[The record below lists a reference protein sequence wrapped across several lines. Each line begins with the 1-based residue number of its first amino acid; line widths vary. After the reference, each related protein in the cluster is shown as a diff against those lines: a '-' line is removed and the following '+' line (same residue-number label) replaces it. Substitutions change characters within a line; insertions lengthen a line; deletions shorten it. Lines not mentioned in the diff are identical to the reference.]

1 MDTDPELQ
9 FNYRRH
15 FSELMREV
23 LPIFMLVAVIGF
35 IVMLYFLPDRPL
47 VEVGVSSRD
56 YESTIPRV
64 SLLEAADSRERKALG
79 VEAVSPFD
87 SAFVL
92 ARPIDLVMTPRVTR
106 FDAPMGS
113 EHAALTYNA
122 QPFLVSRHL
131 GDDVNGIGGQDSD
144 LGDPVYAVADGRV
157 CMAGWAS
164 EGWGNVVALL
174 HRSPENGEV
183 IQSFYA
189 HLESMRVPVDAEVR
203 RGQILGTVGKGDGR
217 YLAHLH
223 FEMRDYVALAA
234 GAGYADQ
241 AQGRFSG
248 EEFLRRFRGVA
259 DDLLNVPPIGIAPVL
274 PDDSATL
281 KMNFDDDE
289 EATEET
295 AGEKSGKGSG
305 NDDGDADGDR
315 PAVARPPGDQ
325 PERKA
330 EPQAVR
336 RSE

>member
-9 FNYRRH
+9 FDYKRH
-15 FSELMREV
+15 FSQLVREV
-23 LPIFMLVAVIGF
+23 LPIFMLVAAVGF

-56 YESTIPRV
+56 YASTIPRV
-64 SLLEAADSRERKALG
+64 SLLAAADVRERRALG
-79 VEAVSPFD
+79 IESASAFD

-122 QPFLVSRHL
+122 QPFLISRHL

-248 EEFLRRFRGVA
+248 EEFLRRFRGAA
-259 DDLLNVPPIGIAPVL
+259 DDLLNGPPVGIAPVL

-281 KMNFDDDE
+281 KMNFDDADQSE
-289 EATEET
+289 I
-295 AGEKSGKGSG
+295 
-305 NDDGDADGDR
+305 DIDGDSDRPAVVRPPGDR
-315 PAVARPPGDQ
+315 PAKQ
-325 PERKA
+325 A
-330 EPQAVR
+330 EPRAVSR
-336 RSE
+336 PE